1 MAIDASTATAW
12 ATDWYKTAPFGDM
25 QAGAGLLIDMGQP
38 ERITSLQVILGSAR
52 GADLQVLTG
61 NAPDRASLRLEA
73 SASDAGGTL
82 QLTMARPEQ
91 ARYLLIWFTLLPPDS
106 SGTFQASI
114 YNVRLE
120 GTP

>member
-1 MAIDASTATAW
+1 VTRSGLRHHGRPGLQAQNQVSTV
-12 ATDWYKTAPFGDM
+12 KT
-25 QAGAGLLIDMGQP
+25 
-38 ERITSLQVILGSAR
+38 T
-52 GADLQVLTG
+52 
-61 NAPDRASLRLEA
+61 A

-82 QLTMARPEQ
+82 KLNSARPER